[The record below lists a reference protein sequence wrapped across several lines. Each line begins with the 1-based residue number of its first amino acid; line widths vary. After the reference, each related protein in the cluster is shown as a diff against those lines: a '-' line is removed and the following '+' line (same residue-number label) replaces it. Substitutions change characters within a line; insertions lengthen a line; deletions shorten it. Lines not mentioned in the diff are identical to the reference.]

1 MSNYIFSIDIIY
13 NDKEIVNKLQKELA
27 QYDITRFKK
36 KKTQDYLEKV
46 KKDILKNNKDT
57 LEWIEIE
64 EDGTKYI
71 VKLVERKKEVKE
83 NEYTYQSIIA
93 SKNATITS
101 IKAYS
106 GEKVKTVNQYVQKGE
121 TIISGVMQKPDGTNI
136 FEKAKGHVYG
146 EVWYKV
152 NLEYPLYYQEE
163 KVTGKNKTIITINFL
178 DKQIPLFPYKKYK
191 QLKHN
196 SSKILESK
204 LLPIS
209 LTKENLYEVIVKEEI
224 YTEEKAVSI
233 AKKLAE
239 KKLKEKN
246 NKIIK
251 INDIQILEKVNLG
264 SKIKLN
270 LFISV
275 NEDITE
281 IIEVKEEMLEKTNK

>member
-1 MSNYIFSIDIIY
+1 M
-13 NDKEIVNKLQKELA
+13 
-27 QYDITRFKK
+27 
-36 KKTQDYLEKV
+36 
-46 KKDILKNNKDT
+46 
-57 LEWIEIE
+57 EWIEIE

-136 FEKAKGHVYG
+136 FEKAKGRVYG

-246 NKIIK
+246 NKIIE